1 MSNPEPHTLL
11 DAHSG
16 CCNSFASLGFVCVLV
31 GLVLSSAACV
41 TNDVPDAANASTRD
55 MAGEDAGLDMG
66 ADEGDASDDLDAQMD
81 AATPDA
87 GEDLGGDLGRD
98 AGEDAGGA
106 DMPDATPLD
115 MTPDEGIDMPRQC
128 EPACGASERCEDGA
142 CVDVCVMAGVSCG
155 EVEGEDGVSY
165 QCGGCQVATEACVA
179 GACVDLCQEARAE
192 CGDELSWSGQEVSCG
207 ECMNLSDRCTQGVC
221 HSAAAGWVQVATGRS
236 HSCGV
241 RTDGKLWCWGS
252 NAKGQLGRTSAGDG
266 SQLPVETMNLGA
278 VEKVDITDQHSCVVD
293 IAGFAWCWGDN
304 GFGQIGNGQT
314 SVRSSPYRVTSLSD
328 VADVSVGSWH
338 TCARLSGGEV
348 RCVGYGLQGQI
359 GDGSTNNSTSFRAI
373 RAGGSSFFD
382 LSLGTA
388 HGCAV
393 AQGGGVKCWG
403 FNGDEMRYGRLG
415 VGDTQSR
422 AIPTEVDVE
431 LAEARFHQVS
441 SGETHACAVSQSH
454 EVWCWGD
461 NTFGQL
467 GDGSAVDR
475 LSPIR
480 VAVPGEVRSVHAG
493 KSHTC
498 AVTFT
503 DTLYCWGRNEDGQLG
518 LGHAI
523 VQRTPQALPLDEVLS
538 ASAGFYHTCAVTRGG
553 ELYCWG
559 KNDEG
564 QLGLGDLTSRN
575 QPAKVTN

>member
-1 MSNPEPHTLL
+1 MSNR
-11 DAHSG
+11 DRQR
-16 CCNSFASLGFVCVLV
+16 SFLKVLV
-31 GLVLSSAACV
+31 GLGALLSGCV
-41 TNDVPDAANASTRD
+41 TNDVPDAPTDTSSRD
-55 MAGEDAGLDMG
+55 MMSP
-66 ADEGDASDDLDAQMD
+66 DASLDLSMADASMDLDADRD
-81 AATPDA
+81 AALPDLSQDLGRDLGEESGHDADAAMDA
-87 GEDLGGDLGRD
+87 GEDLSRLPEDMGDDGG
-98 AGEDAGGA
+98 
-106 DMPDATPLD
+106 
-115 MTPDEGIDMPRQC
+115 DMPRQC
-128 EPACGASERCEDGA
+128 APTCAANERCEDGV
-142 CVDVCVMAGVSCG
+142 CVDVCTMANVSCG
-155 EVEGEDGVSY
+155 EVEDAGERY
-165 QCGGCQVATEACVA
+165 QCGGCQVATEACVE

-192 CGDELSWSGQEVSCG
+192 CGDAVAWSGEVVSCG
-207 ECMNLSDRCTQGVC
+207 ECTSLSDRCTENVC
-221 HSAAAGWVQVATGRS
+221 HGASGGWVKVATGRA

-241 RTDGKLWCWGS
+241 RDDGKLLCWGS
-252 NAKGQLGRTSAGDG
+252 NLKGQLGRTSAGDG
-266 SQLPVETMNLGA
+266 SQVPVETLNLSA
-278 VEKVDITDQHSCVVD
+278 VAKIDITDQHSCVVD

-314 SVRSSPYRVTSLSD
+314 SVRNSPYRVTSLSD

-338 TCARLSGGEV
+338 TCARLQGGEV
-348 RCVGYGLQGQI
+348 RCVGYGQQGQI

-373 RAGGSSFFD
+373 RASGSSFFD

-393 AQGGGVKCWG
+393 ADGGRVMCWG
-403 FNGDEMRYGRLG
+403 FNGDASRYGRLG

-422 AIPTEVDVE
+422 ATPTTAGME
-431 LAEARFHQVS
+431 LFGVRFHEVS
-441 SGETHACAVSQSH
+441 SGETHTCAVSQAH

-475 LSPIR
+475 LSPIK
-480 VAVPGEVRSVHAG
+480 VAVPGDVRSVHAG

-498 AVTFT
+498 AVTFS
-503 DTLYCWGRNEDGQLG
+503 DELYCWGRNEDGQLG

-523 VQRTPQALPLDEVLS
+523 VQRTPQRLSLSDVLA

-575 QPAKVTN
+575 QHALVSN